1 MIWVLSIQMP
11 TVILT
16 TILKQIFKELKCF
29 CFSQQTED
37 EKDLEYA
44 FFGIYDGH
52 GGKEA
57 SQYAKVR
64 TQHSVFSHDLNNG
77 HNQC

>member
-1 MIWVLSIQMP
+1 MHSKIKNDDAIIITNIYFLSESKFSNFW
-11 TVILT
+11 LN
-16 TILKQIFKELKCF
+16 
-29 CFSQQTED
+29 FSQQTED

-57 SQYAKVR
+57 SQYAKVKR
-64 TQHSVFSHDLNNG
+64 LAVQGYL
-77 HNQC
+77 

>member
-1 MIWVLSIQMP
+1 MMIWVFSIQIP

-16 TILKQIFKELKCF
+16 TILKLILKESCF

-64 TQHSVFSHDLNNG
+64 TQHSVFSHDLNTG
-77 HNQC
+77 LIRC